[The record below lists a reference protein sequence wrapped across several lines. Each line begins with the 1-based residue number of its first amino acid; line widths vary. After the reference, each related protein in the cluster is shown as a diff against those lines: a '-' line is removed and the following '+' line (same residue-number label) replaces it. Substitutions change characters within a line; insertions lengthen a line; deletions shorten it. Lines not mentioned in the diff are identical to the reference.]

1 MASAIKVVVCE
12 CNKTAREEQ
21 QAVLGNFEEQIIG
34 ANVVETAFAKFG
46 RELVSSRFPSPS
58 VLFVSSWLPAAGCCL
73 PPLPIAGRSSSKA
86 AFQHLLL
93 KMAMNLQC
101 VFVLSDGCLLAT
113 FMAN

>member
-58 VLFVSSWLPAAGCCL
+58 VLFVSSWLLSAAPAHCW
-73 PPLPIAGRSSSKA
+73 PIFIESCFSALTIENGHESP
-86 AFQHLLL
+86 
-93 KMAMNLQC
+93 MC
-101 VFVLSDGCLLAT
+101 VCVV
-113 FMAN
+113 